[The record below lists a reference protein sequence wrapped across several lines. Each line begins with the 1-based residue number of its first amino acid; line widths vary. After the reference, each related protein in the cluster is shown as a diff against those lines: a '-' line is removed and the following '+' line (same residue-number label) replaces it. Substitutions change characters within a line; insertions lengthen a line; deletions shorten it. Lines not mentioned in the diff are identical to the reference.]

1 MMWKKG
7 VFALVLFAALCE
19 LVAFV
24 YMLYKAVKLKKEKRK
39 KKIKQTKQNVNK
51 FHDLLPPPGQTAP
64 LSSINLTDDRQ
75 LDCTKA
81 SMLPVSLCA
90 ACIIFVQPNERYVS
104 YLLINRNELYV
115 NFPEATISCSRN
127 SFQMIVGERC
137 AANEQW
143 RCQCDVGRKE
153 Q

>member
-51 FHDLLPPPGQTAP
+51 FLDLLPPPGQTAP
-64 LSSINLTDDRQ
+64 LNTLLYTF
-75 LDCTKA
+75 
-81 SMLPVSLCA
+81 LPGNQQFLWLRLKNENPVVETARNGKKLLHSL
-90 ACIIFVQPNERYVS
+90 IIF
-104 YLLINRNELYV
+104 LLSRNRNAFVRPHNL
-115 NFPEATISCSRN
+115 FA
-127 SFQMIVGERC
+127 FQLTYTKIMS
-137 AANEQW
+137 AQ
-143 RCQCDVGRKE
+143 RKNGSLWFRIADK
-153 Q
+153 